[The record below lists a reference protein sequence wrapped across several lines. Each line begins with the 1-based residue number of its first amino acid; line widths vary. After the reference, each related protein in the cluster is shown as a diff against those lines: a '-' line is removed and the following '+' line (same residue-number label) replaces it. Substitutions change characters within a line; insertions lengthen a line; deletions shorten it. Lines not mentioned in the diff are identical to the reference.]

1 MVRPNPALSFWDRLL
16 PHYRA
21 RDWDRCI
28 HELRP
33 VLDADEDALGPRLL
47 CAGLHLAAAKPVLA
61 LLHYET
67 LLPLAVGQGEFF
79 AAIAVQK
86 RLDLLHPASVT
97 HARRYEVLRRWFIS
111 LGRDRRVLPGER
123 PGELT
128 EAGLLCL
135 DPEAFTR
142 LLEECDVE
150 GIDPAPRVIQ
160 EGLDS
165 SRVVLYGRAAWSFD
179 MGDGVT
185 LLEGIAEAG
194 QAISVDPGLGSGARL
209 VLTAELP
216 TEMLLFSADAL
227 AALSA
232 NGAAPNGAVAGGPSA
247 SSGMAVAPRSAA
259 DPAAPPPP
267 AHTEGAD
274 VRPRPISAVTRPRP
288 DPRFEPFVATG
299 APVDRRRESRIAINL
314 ASGVARLGL
323 VDTRVAPLPGH
334 LRQLGP
340 DFLEL
345 IFARDDLRHLRTR
358 LEGSCL
364 ALQFNLGPDEPQLLC
379 TGRVRYTTAMGSGID
394 ASDLT
399 IELEI
404 LPLRASERDRMAE
417 AVRRFAVGGQGGQA
431 TRVA

>member
-28 HELRP
+28 RELKP
-33 VLDADEDALGPRLL
+33 VLDADEDALGPRMLF
-47 CAGLHLAAAKPVLA
+47 AGLHLAAAQPVLA

-111 LGRDRRVLPGER
+111 LGRNRRVLPGER

-128 EAGLLCL
+128 EAALLDL
-135 DPEAFTR
+135 DPAVFTR
-142 LLEECDVE
+142 VLEGCKL
-150 GIDPAPRVIQ
+150 
-160 EGLDS
+160 EGLDPMPRVLTEELDS
-165 SRVVLYGRAAWSFD
+165 TRVVLYGRAVWSLD
-179 MGDGVT
+179 MGDEVT
-185 LLEGIAEAG
+185 LFEGIAEAG
-194 QAISVDPGLGSGARL
+194 QAISVDPGLGTGARL

-216 TEMLLFSADAL
+216 TEMMVF
-227 AALSA
+227 
-232 NGAAPNGAVAGGPSA
+232 GAEGLRELNPKGAPTLGATDPNTPPPRAQ
-247 SSGMAVAPRSAA
+247 AVPLPHAVQPAQA
-259 DPAAPPPP
+259 DPEPPRRAPLVPF
-267 AHTEGAD
+267 
-274 VRPRPISAVTRPRP
+274 TRPRP
-288 DPRFEPFVATG
+288 DPRFEPSTASSAT
-299 APVDRRRESRIAINL
+299 VERRRESRIAINL

-323 VDTRVAPLPGH
+323 VDTRVAPLGGQ
-334 LRQLGP
+334 LKQLGP

-345 IFARDDLRHLRTR
+345 VFSRADLRHLRTR

-364 ALQFNLGPDEPQLLC
+364 GLQFNLGPDQPQLLC
-379 TGRVRYTTAMGSGID
+379 TGRVRYTSAMGSGVE
-394 ASDLT
+394 ANDLT
-399 IELEI
+399 LELEI
-404 LPLRASERDRMAE
+404 LPLRPGDRERMAE
-417 AVRRFAVGGQGGQA
+417 AARRFAAGGQGGQA